1 MDVLLKKKTS
11 SFPQSMKVLREKFPK
26 TLLVQLRII
35 SPNGTVIEYEGADDP
50 RLLSELLQSLRE
62 TGTGQKKPVS

>member
-1 MDVLLKKKTS
+1 MTKSKR

-62 TGTGQKKPVS
+62 TGTGQKKTMS

>member
-1 MDVLLKKKTS
+1 
-11 SFPQSMKVLREKFPK
+11 MKVLREKFPK

-50 RLLSELLQSLRE
+50 RFLSELLQSLRE
-62 TGTGQKKPVS
+62 TGTGQKKTMS